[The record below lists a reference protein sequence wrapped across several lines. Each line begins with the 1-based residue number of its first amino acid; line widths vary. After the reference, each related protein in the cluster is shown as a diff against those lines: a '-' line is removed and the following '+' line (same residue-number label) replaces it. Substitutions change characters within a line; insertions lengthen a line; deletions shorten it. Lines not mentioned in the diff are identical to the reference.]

1 MMYFQAVMKVKPRK
15 LTHSRLVEIPPD
27 GILRREVWAVDSWA
41 AMYDFKQWIVEQGLD
56 VEYFKM
62 RVAE

>member
-15 LTHSRLVEIPPD
+15 PTSGRLEIPPD

-41 AMYDFKQWIVEQGLD
+41 AMYEFKQWIVEQGID

-62 RVAE
+62 RIAE

>member
-15 LTHSRLVEIPPD
+15 PTRGRLEIPPD

-41 AMYDFKQWIVEQGLD
+41 AMYEFKQWIVEQGLD
-56 VEYFKM
+56 VEFFKM
-62 RVAE
+62 RGAE

>member
-15 LTHSRLVEIPPD
+15 PTCGRLEIPPD

-41 AMYDFKQWIVEQGLD
+41 AMYEFKQWIVEQGLD

>member
-15 LTHSRLVEIPPD
+15 PTRGRLEIPPD
-27 GILRREVWAVDSWA
+27 GILRRQVWAVDSWA

-62 RVAE
+62 KEVE